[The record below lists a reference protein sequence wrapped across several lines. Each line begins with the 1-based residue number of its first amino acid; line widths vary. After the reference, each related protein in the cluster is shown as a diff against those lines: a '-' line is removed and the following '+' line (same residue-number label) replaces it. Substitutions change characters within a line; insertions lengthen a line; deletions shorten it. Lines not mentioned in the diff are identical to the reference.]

1 MGIDLELFVHP
12 ERISSQ
18 LICPICTQVLE
29 NPVQTS
35 SEHLF
40 CEDELLEWL
49 SRSSLCPITKIELDP
64 STIRKPGRII
74 LNMLSELEMYCK
86 NRAHGCA
93 WTGSKDHLFN
103 HLATCKYQS
112 QEYFQNEILERDNKI
127 IQLEHVIDELAAK
140 NEDLRQ
146 ENICLIEKIEEYQRR
161 IRVFHALLPQNTISC
176 SQNVVGMINDE
187 SDVRSFADSL
197 SILLMDDD
205 EALVEEGDTH
215 KVLDDGKFEDSDGIG
230 VLRIKSLSDAD
241 RLRRLRSLSLTP
253 QELRNSHK

>member
-1 MGIDLELFVHP
+1 M
-12 ERISSQ
+12 
-18 LICPICTQVLE
+18 
-29 NPVQTS
+29 
-35 SEHLF
+35 
-40 CEDELLEWL
+40 
-49 SRSSLCPITKIELDP
+49 
-64 STIRKPGRII
+64 
-74 LNMLSELEMYCK
+74 
-86 NRAHGCA
+86 
-93 WTGSKDHLFN
+93 
-103 HLATCKYQS
+103 
-112 QEYFQNEILERDNKI
+112 EILKRYYDNNNKI

-176 SQNVVGMINDE
+176 SHNVVGMINDE

-205 EALVEEGDTH
+205 EALVEEGGDTH